1 MLRLSQELR
10 SALKRLEHEIAV
22 WREEPLKMV
31 TVRNN
36 LLRPLR
42 ARQFYSFGQHSLID
56 RPIWLYGS
64 RSISVG
70 DQVII
75 LRGAWLSVERV
86 AWGKPAPVFKI
97 GTGVGIRTGFTASA
111 AESIEIEDHVGMGG
125 NVTVV
130 DSKHTWS
137 GGHPNPNFNPVDSAP
152 VRIGRGSWLADRVTV
167 AAGSDIGEQCAI
179 GSNTTVSGK
188 VPDFSIVL
196 GNPGRVVGSTRT

>member
-1 MLRLSQELR
+1 MPRLSQKLR
-10 SALKRLEHEIAV
+10 SALQRLEHEALV
-22 WREEPLKMV
+22 WREEPLKGV
-31 TVRNN
+31 TVRNQ

-42 ARQFYSFGQHSLID
+42 VRQFYSFGSHSLID

-75 LRGAWLSVERV
+75 LRGAWISVERI
-86 AWGKPAPVFKI
+86 AWAKPAPVLKI
-97 GTGVGIRTGFTASA
+97 GTGVGIRTGFTVSA
-111 AESIEIEDHVGMGG
+111 AESIVIEDHVGMGG

-130 DSKHTWS
+130 DSKHTWG
-137 GGHPNPNFNPVDSAP
+137 GGHPNPNFNPVEASP

-179 GSNTTVSGK
+179 GSNSTVSGTI
-188 VPDFSIVL
+188 PDFSIVL
-196 GNPGRVVGSTRT
+196 GNPGRVVGSTRG